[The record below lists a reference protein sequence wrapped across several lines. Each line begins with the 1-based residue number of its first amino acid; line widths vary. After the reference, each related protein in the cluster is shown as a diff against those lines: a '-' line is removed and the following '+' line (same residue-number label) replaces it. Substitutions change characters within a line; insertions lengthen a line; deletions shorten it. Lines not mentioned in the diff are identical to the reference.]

1 MTHCVH
7 ATRLAI
13 SIVHDSF
20 GELPGKLCESFVR
33 KGALSLHALCTETQ
47 LSTAT
52 CKQCLLIL
60 LQHNCA
66 AAWQDTG
73 DEHFQSNPGSC
84 VTYHILLDRI
94 LHRIRFPRMLAHVRD
109 CLGAAHELL
118 LEGLLEHGR
127 LREDQLL
134 ERTTTIIQTQQ
145 VASHDELM
153 LACAQLAE
161 SNFIEPVPLGYTKF
175 PREIW
180 SVKAEGN
187 QQTRQA
193 TSGKQCEQKNTSS
206 QQQEKHLATSSDIV
220 HRPFRHNAI
229 HSGSVHQRRPASGD
243 DRVILWRVNT
253 NEFNVTF
260 RHISCAA
267 LVREKVSDVA
277 GQVTLVMLNLAHS
290 RETLVKEERSAP
302 LSEDVIISKVRERA
316 IYLDQASV
324 RKVLTSLEEDTSE
337 LISSVGDNQT
347 CTTYCVN
354 MRRIVDLIRMKEV
367 EAIVR
372 ERFGGPACRI
382 FRLLLLK
389 RQLEQKQIAE
399 MAMIPIKDTR
409 ELLYKLLKAEYV
421 QVQEIARTSDH
432 APSRTFY
439 LWRIDLMRV
448 IEQIG
453 HELYKA
459 TFSVRGRLMHE
470 LCQEREVIALLE
482 RAQHG
487 KGGVTPTSIALTQY
501 QRENLERVRIV
512 ASRLEISLMK
522 LDELIL
528 IFNVF

>member
-1 MTHCVH
+1 
-7 ATRLAI
+7 
-13 SIVHDSF
+13 
-20 GELPGKLCESFVR
+20 
-33 KGALSLHALCTETQ
+33 
-47 LSTAT
+47 
-52 CKQCLLIL
+52 
-60 LQHNCA
+60 
-66 AAWQDTG
+66 
-73 DEHFQSNPGSC
+73 
-84 VTYHILLDRI
+84 
-94 LHRIRFPRMLAHVRD
+94 
-109 CLGAAHELL
+109 
-118 LEGLLEHGR
+118 
-127 LREDQLL
+127 
-134 ERTTTIIQTQQ
+134 
-145 VASHDELM
+145 
-153 LACAQLAE
+153 
-161 SNFIEPVPLGYTKF
+161 
-175 PREIW
+175 
-180 SVKAEGN
+180 
-187 QQTRQA
+187 
-193 TSGKQCEQKNTSS
+193 
-206 QQQEKHLATSSDIV
+206 
-220 HRPFRHNAI
+220 
-229 HSGSVHQRRPASGD
+229 
-243 DRVILWRVNT
+243 
-253 NEFNVTF
+253 
-260 RHISCAA
+260 
-267 LVREKVSDVA
+267 
-277 GQVTLVMLNLAHS
+277 MLNLAHS

-302 LSEDVIISKVRERA
+302 LSEDIIINKVRERA